1 MSNSNN
7 MHKYDDIIN
16 LPHYTSSKR
25 PRMAMIDRAAQFSP
39 FAALT
44 GYDAAVKETARL
56 TEDWV
61 ELDEY
66 RQSSNT
72 FLLSVREHQPH
83 QRYAVTYRK
92 EKQNDF
98 FLILTQLSLIRC
110 QRSIPARKYWVAT
123 NTAMKTVRV
132 NDGQENLIVLSL
144 GQLAGIDGGTKL
156 FSVMTA
162 GQTGNLFD

>member
-1 MSNSNN
+1 MNNSNN

-56 TEDWV
+56 TEDRV

-66 RQSSNT
+66 QKSALNDRLQI
-72 FLLSVREHQPH
+72 LQERLSDTPVISIKYFVPDE
-83 QRYAVTYRK
+83 RK
-92 EKQNDF
+92 SGGAYCTETGVIKKIDYYERVVIMRCGTHIPIDEIIGIEGDLFN
-98 FLILTQLSLIRC
+98 QL
-110 QRSIPARKYWVAT
+110 
-123 NTAMKTVRV
+123 
-132 NDGQENLIVLSL
+132 DGNI
-144 GQLAGIDGGTKL
+144 I
-156 FSVMTA
+156 
-162 GQTGNLFD
+162 

>member
-66 RQSSNT
+66 QKSALNDRLQILQERLSNT
-72 FLLSVREHQPH
+72 PEISITYFVPDERKSGGAYCTETGVTKKIDYYER
-83 QRYAVTYRK
+83 AVIMR
-92 EKQNDF
+92 
-98 FLILTQLSLIRC
+98 
-110 QRSIPARKYWVAT
+110 
-123 NTAMKTVRV
+123 
-132 NDGQENLIVLSL
+132 
-144 GQLAGIDGGTKL
+144 GGTHIPIDEIIGIEGDL
-156 FSVMTA
+156 FN
-162 GQTGNLFD
+162 QLDGNMI